1 MGAAQQDM
9 FAKKE
14 DKEKNEK
21 KVTLED
27 QIVQTNPVLEAFGL
41 KMISNLDYF
50 GVYFR

>member
-41 KMISNLDYF
+41 KISNLDYF
-50 GVYFR
+50 DVYFR